1 MTKLYTWQPMYFL
14 SILLPSI
21 SPSRNCEN
29 NSAID
34 LSDLAGLAYRCFIT
48 LALSTTRV
56 TNNQGDILKLKIT
69 FNNSLIID

>member
-1 MTKLYTWQPMYFL
+1 MYFL

-34 LSDLAGLAYRCFIT
+34 ISDLAGLAYQCFIT

-56 TNNQGDILKLKIT
+56 TNNREDILKLKIT
-69 FNNSLIID
+69 FNNLLIID